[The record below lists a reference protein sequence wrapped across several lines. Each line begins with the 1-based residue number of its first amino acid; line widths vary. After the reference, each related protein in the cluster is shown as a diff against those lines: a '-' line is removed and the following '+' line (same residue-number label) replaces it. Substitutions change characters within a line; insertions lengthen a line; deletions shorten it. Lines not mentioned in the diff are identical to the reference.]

1 MKYPKH
7 LILDLATPT
16 AMPRL
21 SLYRQKK
28 HQRSAFPSD
37 QLILRR
43 LSSVKHIKTVFDL
56 VNMAYAS
63 SSRSDTPQVGD
74 MLDRIKNQ
82 KRDRYD
88 PWLLTNAHILVK
100 EKLYTKLKYSRCPQ
114 YDIVSGGFAALFAGF
129 IGFLISEKFGIELV
143 DSGDFYIALM
153 YAVIAS
159 CAVRPLIQ
167 SYTKRY
173 TLYHPFSYKYL
184 ITFYSDIS
192 RLLLQ
197 FIKDR

>member
-7 LILDLATPT
+7 LILDLSTPT

-21 SLYRQKK
+21 SLYRQRKRQK
-28 HQRSAFPSD
+28 SPFPSD
-37 QLILRR
+37 KIVLRR
-43 LSSVKHIKTVFDL
+43 LGSVKHTKTLFDL
-56 VNMAYAS
+56 VNLTYAS
-63 SSRSDTPQVGD
+63 SSPDVSG
-74 MLDRIKNQ
+74 MLSRIAEQ
-82 KRDRYD
+82 KRHRYD
-88 PWLLTNAHILVK
+88 PWLLTNTHILVK

-173 TLYHPFSYKYL
+173 TLYHPLSYKYL
-184 ITFYSDIS
+184 ITFYSD
-192 RLLLQ
+192 LLQ
-197 FIKDR
+197 LLMQFVKRR